1 MICGNHLICGK
12 IFQSTTFKNMKT
24 KIALLI
30 LFLSG
35 NLFAQE
41 QKMTAAEIASFKE
54 DVNVVSKKI
63 KTLSTDFVQYKHL
76 DFLSK
81 DIETSGK
88 MLFKEPSLLSWQYKK
103 PYNYSIV
110 FKNGKILINDE
121 GKKSAVDIGNSKIF
135 ARINKLIV
143 GSVSGNMFDDKE
155 FTISYFKLKGQNLAK
170 FVPKDATLKKYIKQI
185 ELTFD
190 KEEATV
196 LQVKLLESSEDY
208 TRIVLKNKV
217 INAKIDD
224 SVFTN

>member
-1 MICGNHLICGK
+1 ML
-12 IFQSTTFKNMKT
+12 
-24 KIALLI
+24 
-30 LFLSG
+30 
-35 NLFAQE
+35 AQE
-41 QKMTAAEIASFKE
+41 QKMTAAEITRFKE
-54 DVNVVSKKI
+54 EVNIVAKKI

-88 MLFKEPSLLSWQYKK
+88 MFFKEPALLSWQYKK

-196 LQVKLLESSEDY
+196 VQVKLLESSEDY

-224 SVFTN
+224 SVFSN

>member
-1 MICGNHLICGK
+1 MR
-12 IFQSTTFKNMKT
+12 T
-24 KIALLI
+24 K
-30 LFLSG
+30 LFLFFFILIGLNVS
-35 NLFAQE
+35 AQE
-41 QKMTAAEIASFKE
+41 QKMTEAEISTFKQQ
-54 DVNVVSKKI
+54 VNVVSKKI

-88 MLFKEPSLLSWQYKK
+88 MYFKEPALLSWQYKK

-143 GSVSGNMFDDKE
+143 GSVSGNMFDDAA
-155 FTISYFKLKGQNLAK
+155 FTISYFKLKGKNLAK
-170 FVPKDATLKKYIKQI
+170 FIPKEATLKKYIKQI

-190 KEEATV
+190 KEDASV
-196 LQVKLLESSEDY
+196 VQVKLLESSEDY

-217 INAKIDD
+217 INAKIDE

>member
-1 MICGNHLICGK
+1 
-12 IFQSTTFKNMKT
+12 
-24 KIALLI
+24 
-30 LFLSG
+30 
-35 NLFAQE
+35 
-41 QKMTAAEIASFKE
+41 MTAAEIAAFKQ
-54 DVNVVSKKI
+54 DVNVVAKKI
-63 KTLSTDFVQYKHL
+63 KTLTTDFVQYKHL

-88 MLFKEPSLLSWQYKK
+88 MIFKEPSLLQWQYKK

-135 ARINKLIV
+135 GRINKLIV
-143 GSVSGNMFDDKE
+143 GCVSGNMFDDKE
-155 FTISYFKLKGQNLAK
+155 FTISYFKSKGQNIAK
-170 FVPKDATLKKYIKQI
+170 FIPKDATLKKYIKQI

-190 KEEATV
+190 KQEATV
-196 LQVKLLESSEDY
+196 EQVKLLESSEDY

-224 SVFTN
+224 SVFNN

>member
-1 MICGNHLICGK
+1 MKIKIYFITALFCIGNW
-12 IFQSTTFKNMKT
+12 
-24 KIALLI
+24 AA
-30 LFLSG
+30 
-35 NLFAQE
+35 FAQD
-41 QKMTAAEIASFKE
+41 QKMTASEMAAFKQS
-54 DVNVVSKKI
+54 VNEVSKKI
-63 KTLSTDFVQYKHL
+63 KTLSTDFIQYKHL

-88 MLFKEPSLLSWQYKK
+88 MVFKEPYLLQWQYKK

-135 ARINKLIV
+135 AKINKLIV
-143 GSVSGNMFDDKE
+143 GSVSGNLFDDKE
-155 FTISYFKLKGQNLAK
+155 FDIAYFKNKNQNVTKLL
-170 FVPKDATLKKYIKQI
+170 PKDASLKKYIKQI

-190 KEEATV
+190 KEDFTV
-196 LQVKLLESSEDY
+196 VQVKLIESSEDF

-224 SVFTN
+224 SVFSN

>member
-1 MICGNHLICGK
+1 
-12 IFQSTTFKNMKT
+12 MKT

-30 LFLSG
+30 LFISG

-41 QKMTAAEIASFKE
+41 QKMTDAEIASFKQ

-88 MLFKEPSLLSWQYKK
+88 MVFKEPALLSWQYKK

-135 ARINKLIV
+135 ARINKLII

-196 LQVKLLESSEDY
+196 VQVKLLESSEDY

-224 SVFTN
+224 SIFTN

>member
-1 MICGNHLICGK
+1 
-12 IFQSTTFKNMKT
+12 MKT
-24 KIALLI
+24 KLYT
-30 LFLSG
+30 LFLVLTISITG
-35 NLFAQE
+35 MAQE
-41 QKMTAAEIASFKE
+41 QKMTTAEITSFKE
-54 DVNVVSKKI
+54 DVNDASKKI
-63 KTLSTDFVQYKHL
+63 KTLSTDFIQYKHL

-88 MLFKEPSLLSWQYKK
+88 MIFKEPNLLQWQYKK

-135 ARINKLIV
+135 GRINKLIV

-155 FTISYFKLKGQNLAK
+155 FVISYFKLKGQNLAK
-170 FVPKDATLKKYIKQI
+170 FIPKDAALKKYIKQI

-190 KEEATV
+190 KEATV
-196 LQVKLLESSEDY
+196 VQVKLLESSDDY
-208 TRIVLKNKV
+208 TRIVFKNKV

-224 SVFTN
+224 SLFSN

>member
-1 MICGNHLICGK
+1 
-12 IFQSTTFKNMKT
+12 MKT
-24 KIALLI
+24 KIAFLI
-30 LFLSG
+30 LFISS

-41 QKMTAAEIASFKE
+41 QKMTDAEIASFKQ
-54 DVNVVSKKI
+54 DVNVVAKKI

-88 MLFKEPSLLSWQYKK
+88 MVFKEPALLSWQYKK

-135 ARINKLIV
+135 ARINKLII

-170 FVPKDATLKKYIKQI
+170 FIPKDATLKKYIKQI

-196 LQVKLLESSEDY
+196 VQVKLLESSEDY

>member
-1 MICGNHLICGK
+1 MK
-12 IFQSTTFKNMKT
+12 IKLTILLLSIFSLTT
-24 KIALLI
+24 
-30 LFLSG
+30 S
-35 NLFAQE
+35 AQE
-41 QKMTAAEIASFKE
+41 QKMTAAEAAAFKQS
-54 DVNVVSKKI
+54 VNDVSKKI
-63 KTLSTDFVQYKHL
+63 KTLTTDFVQFKHM

-88 MLFKEPSLLSWQYKK
+88 MSFKEPSLLQWQYKK

-135 ARINKLIV
+135 AKLNKLIV
-143 GSVSGNMFDDKE
+143 GSVSGNLFDDKE
-155 FTISYFKLKGQNLAK
+155 FDIAYFKGKQNMARLN
-170 FVPKDATLKKYIKQI
+170 PKDAALKKYIKQI

-190 KEEATV
+190 KEDFTV
-196 LQVKLLESSEDY
+196 VQVKLLESSEDY

-224 SVFTN
+224 AVFTN

>member
-1 MICGNHLICGK
+1 MKTRLYIFLFTLTICG
-12 IFQSTTFKNMKT
+12 SP
-24 KIALLI
+24 
-30 LFLSG
+30 
-35 NLFAQE
+35 LFAQE
-41 QKMTAAEIASFKE
+41 QKMTAAEITAFKQ

-63 KTLSTDFVQYKHL
+63 KTLTTDFIQYKHM

-88 MLFKEPSLLSWQYKK
+88 MIFKEPNLLQWQYKK

-135 ARINKLIV
+135 GRINKLIV

-155 FTISYFKLKGQNLAK
+155 FSISYFKSKGQNLAK

-185 ELTFD
+185 ELSFD
-190 KEEATV
+190 KEATV
-196 LQVKLLESSEDY
+196 VQVKLLESSDDY
-208 TRIVLKNKV
+208 TRIVFKNKV

>member
-1 MICGNHLICGK
+1 
-12 IFQSTTFKNMKT
+12 MKT

-30 LFLSG
+30 LFISG

-41 QKMTAAEIASFKE
+41 QKMTDAEIATFKQ
-54 DVNVVSKKI
+54 DVNVISKKI

-88 MLFKEPSLLSWQYKK
+88 MVFKEPALLSWQYKK

-135 ARINKLIV
+135 ARINKLII

-170 FVPKDATLKKYIKQI
+170 FIPKDVTLKKYIKQI

-196 LQVKLLESSEDY
+196 VQVKLLESSEDY

-224 SVFTN
+224 SIFTN

>member
-1 MICGNHLICGK
+1 
-12 IFQSTTFKNMKT
+12 MKT
-24 KIALLI
+24 KFYILLFSI
-30 LFLSG
+30 IYSA
-35 NLFAQE
+35 NLFSQE
-41 QKMTAAEIASFKE
+41 QKMSDAEIASFKQ
-54 DVNVVSKKI
+54 DVNLVSKKI
-63 KTLSTDFVQYKHL
+63 KTLTTDFVQYKHM

-88 MLFKEPSLLSWQYKK
+88 MIFKEPNLLQWQYKK

-135 ARINKLIV
+135 GRINKLIV

-155 FTISYFKLKGQNLAK
+155 FAISYFKSKGQNIAK

-196 LQVKLLESSEDY
+196 VQVKLLESSEDY

>member
-1 MICGNHLICGK
+1 VAIIKSVAKYFKAQLL
-12 IFQSTTFKNMKT
+12 KNMKT

-121 GKKSAVDIGNSKIF
+121 GKKSAVDIGNSKIS
-135 ARINKLIV
+135 ARINKLII

-196 LQVKLLESSEDY
+196 VQVKLLESSEDY